1 MEEYSLL
8 VMIENNRN
16 YFKEGCALF
25 KSLKRSGHTD
35 GWGGRQH
42 GTRGENEW
50 IFAECEIMNY
60 TYNSGR
66 GKCLSFLWVSRRLN
80 TE

>member
-25 KSLKRSGHTD
+25 KSLKRSGHTN

-42 GTRGENEW
+42 GTRGENE
-50 IFAECEIMNY
+50 
-60 TYNSGR
+60 
-66 GKCLSFLWVSRRLN
+66 
-80 TE
+80 